1 MSKKFA
7 QLPEDM
13 QEALATGAGIMLR
26 DFDPSNPGEDEE
38 IRANI
43 LFATTGGVNP
53 VCVATITDFG
63 EDIDNCPKN
72 TKELAQIESWDCS
85 MSGTAITVNSG
96 VLRSLL
102 AAADAQRVPEGIN
115 TVTPRM
121 KLSPED
127 FDTLWY
133 VCPYGTQGGFIAIKL
148 NNALSTGGLSLQS
161 GDKAK
166 GQWAFSY
173 KGYTS
178 IDNPDVVPMEFYLTE
193 TASASAVN
201 VEPTVNN

>member
-13 QEALATGAGIMLR
+13 QEALATGAGIVLKE
-26 DFDPSNPGEDEE
+26 FDPSNPGEDSA

-72 TKELAQIESWDCS
+72 TKELAQIESWECS
-85 MSGTAITVNSG
+85 MSGTAITVNAS
-96 VLRSLL
+96 VLASLL
-102 AAADAQRVPEGIN
+102 AAADVSDGAIA
-115 TVTPRM
+115 PRM
-121 KLSPED
+121 KLKPED
-127 FDTLWY
+127 FKTLWY
-133 VCPYGTQGGFIAIKL
+133 VCPYGTQGGFIAIEL
-148 NNALSTGGLSLQS
+148 MNALSTGGLSLQS

-173 KGYTS
+173 TGYTS
-178 IDNPDVVPMEFYLTE
+178 IDNPDEVPMKFYLKT
-193 TASASAVN
+193 SADAAAVN
-201 VEPTVNN
+201 VEPTAE